1 MDSMTAIIAAVA
13 KNGVIGRDGKI
24 PWQLP
29 EDRKWFREQTMG
41 HMLVMGR
48 RTYEEI
54 GRPLPGRRICVLSS
68 RLQLTEPDCFT
79 ARSLCEALKRA
90 GGEDVFICGGA
101 SLYEEALPL
110 ADRLYLTELDR
121 EVSGDTFF
129 PEIPEGEF
137 AVKKRVEK
145 EGYAFVVY
153 DRKLWRY

>member
-1 MDSMTAIIAAVA
+1 MVQGTDDGAYVGYGAENVRGDWAPAAGA
-13 KNGVIGRDGKI
+13 ENLRAL
-24 PWQLP
+24 LP
-29 EDRKWFREQTMG
+29 
-41 HMLVMGR
+41 
-48 RTYEEI
+48 
-54 GRPLPGRRICVLSS
+54 
-68 RLQLTEPDCFT
+68 EPDCFT
-79 ARSLCEALKRA
+79 ARSLSEALKRA

-101 SLYEEALPL
+101 GLYEEALPL